1 MPDDLIDL
9 ITSTA
14 LEVAADK
21 AERRYRWA
29 RLLGMLMRGLFLLLL
44 VAVVVVTFAYW

>member
-1 MPDDLIDL
+1 MPDDFVELIA
-9 ITSTA
+9 STA

-21 AERRYRWA
+21 AQRRYRWA
-29 RLLGMLMRGLFLLLL
+29 RLLGMVMRGLFVLLL